1 LWQAPWVGPLVW
13 ITYALAQLMITR
25 GMLIGRSGSWR

>member
-1 LWQAPWVGPLVW
+1 VW

-25 GMLIGRSGSWR
+25 GMLTSTPSAQE